1 MTSETKLLSDAVGIT
16 LVGERLEFA
25 DSVHVGR
32 SGRRTVGAMTEL
44 FDAADPADE
53 SVLYDTFVDV
63 YEEADHDAFP
73 AGKLGF
79 NLTSIRSA
87 PVGDE
92 SPKTHGHVHSPKPDG
107 WPPAE
112 VYEVLHGS
120 AVFLLQDLHAGPES
134 RVAYAVHAEVGD
146 VLVIP
151 GAMFHSSINVGPDRL
166 VFGDLCRRGMS
177 DVYQDIRD
185 AHGFS
190 YLHSA
195 AGGMRPNPAYSS
207 VPELVHMSTEE
218 WARRK
223 IGPIYRTLRDDPVSL
238 SWLWDRDEF
247 IREFPHLAQWA
258 YPSGLGVV

>member
-1 MTSETKLLSDAVGIT
+1 MTNHTIALSDAVGIS
-16 LVGERLEFA
+16 LSGEFLEFA

-32 SGRRTVGAMTEL
+32 PGKRTVGAMSEL
-44 FDAADPADE
+44 YSAADPGDE

-63 YEEADHDAFP
+63 YEKADHDAF
-73 AGKLGF
+73 AGSRLGF
-79 NLTSIRSA
+79 NLTSIRSS

-92 SPKTHGHVHSPKPDG
+92 APKTHGHVHSPKPDG

-120 AVFLLQDLHAGPES
+120 AVFLLQDLHSGPES

-151 GAMFHSSINVGPDRL
+151 GAMFHSSINAGAERL
-166 VFGDLCRRGMS
+166 VFADLCRRGMS

-190 YLHSA
+190 YLRSA
-195 AGGMRPNPAYSS
+195 AGEMRPNPAYSS
-207 VPELVHMSTEE
+207 VPELVQMSAEE
-218 WARRK
+218 WAQRK
-223 IGPIYRTLRDDPVSL
+223 IGSIYRTLRDNPAEL
-238 SWLWDRDEF
+238 AFLWDRDEF
-247 IREFPHLAQWA
+247 VRQFPHLAEWA
-258 YPSGLGVV
+258 YPSGLAVV